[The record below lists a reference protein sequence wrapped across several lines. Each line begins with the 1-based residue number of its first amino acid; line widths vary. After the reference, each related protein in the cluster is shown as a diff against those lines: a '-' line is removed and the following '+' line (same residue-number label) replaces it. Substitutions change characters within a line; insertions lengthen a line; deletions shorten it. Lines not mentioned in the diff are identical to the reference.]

1 MDRDCIMAENLA
13 KKIYGGHRAL
23 ATRMVNTVG
32 EMITTFE
39 GVPTSELD
47 VKWLLQLKLNFLGET
62 DYY

>member
-1 MDRDCIMAENLA
+1 MAENLA

-47 VKWLLQLKLNFLGET
+47 VK
-62 DYY
+62 